1 MSQSSIGYRRLSRG
15 FTSEAIENARRRYED
30 TDEPQACIAA
40 DFGVHRK
47 TLDRLA
53 KHEGWKLRKDRP
65 PRDLPRHVQIADQS
79 EQAVR
84 ARIEGHAVEGSQV
97 EEGAG
102 ATPPAPS
109 SSTMAERLE
118 RAVEQELRAV
128 ELMRA
133 LGGPHPPTSA
143 DAERIARTL
152 ASLTDTLYRVRR
164 LRAPDTLAMGSDDFD
179 DLPRDIDEFRLALA
193 RRIEAF
199 VRSRHGGAV
208 SAGGEASSA
217 DQVAS

>member
-1 MSQSSIGYRRLSRG
+1 VSQSQIKYRRLARG
-15 FTSEAIENARRRYED
+15 FTAEAIENARRRYEE
-30 TDEPQACIAA
+30 TDEPQSSIAA
-40 DFGVHRK
+40 DFGVDRK

-53 KHEGWKLRKDRP
+53 KNEGWKLRRDRL
-65 PRDLPRHVQIADQS
+65 PRDLPRHLRLALQS
-79 EQAVR
+79 EDAIR
-84 ARIEGHAVEGSQV
+84 AKIEGRVSDEAEV

-102 ATPPAPS
+102 AEAAAPS
-109 SSTMAERLE
+109 STAIAARLE

-143 DAERIARTL
+143 DAERVARTL

-164 LRAPDTLAMGSDDFD
+164 LRTPDTPATGSDDFD
-179 DLPRDIDEFRLALA
+179 DLPRDINEFRIALA

-199 VRSRHGGAV
+199 VRSRTGGIV
-208 SAGGEASSA
+208 SADGDASGSTQA
-217 DQVAS
+217 QP